1 MKMQKHADRLGQ
13 ERLDAQCAKTIV
25 LIEALKT
32 ASAPAPDEAK
42 RNAIVWTYFQRLH
55 ETRAR
60 LDAKRYH
67 GAAVMQEPLQH
78 AFDILDEDRR
88 ARLFDQHYALADELT
103 KLRRA
108 IAALGG

>member
-1 MKMQKHADRLGQ
+1 MQKHADRIGQ
-13 ERLDAQCAKTIV
+13 ERLEAQTAKTIA
-25 LIEALKT
+25 LIEELKT
-32 ASAPAPDEAK
+32 ATAVTPSEAKPTAPAWVYA
-42 RNAIVWTYFQRLH
+42 QRLH

-88 ARLFDQHYALADELT
+88 ARLFDQHYSLADELT

-108 IAALGG
+108 IAALSG